1 MSNKLLKGILLATI
15 PMMTLHA
22 DNNLT
27 KTNPLKDDPM
37 VQHLEKIQSEMG
49 KMFEEFT
56 RDIIKDAGLDSN
68 FNMDIPNFSKGFDL
82 SQPKT
87 DLKERADSY
96 ELKMDIP
103 GMDEKNIK
111 IDVRGNYL
119 SITAKSV
126 EKKEQKE
133 AGKIIHQERHV
144 GIVQRG
150 MTLPRDADLS
160 NYKSS
165 YKDGVLTIDIPKKK

>member
-1 MSNKLLKGILLATI
+1 MPNKLLKSILLATI
-15 PMMTLHA
+15 PMVALHA
-22 DNNLT
+22 DSNLT
-27 KTNPLKDDPM
+27 KTNPLQDDPM
-37 VQHLEKIQSEMG
+37 VQHFEKIQTEMG
-49 KMFEEFT
+49 KIFEEFT

-68 FNMDIPNFSKGFDL
+68 FNMEMPNSPKGFDL

-96 ELKMDIP
+96 ELKIDIP

-111 IDVRGNYL
+111 IDVHGNYL
-119 SITAKSV
+119 SITAKSE

-133 AGKIIHQERHV
+133 EGKIIHQERHV
-144 GIVQRG
+144 GMLQRG

-165 YKDGVLTIDIPKKK
+165 YKDGVLTIEIPKRK